1 MSTLSTISNVA
12 ISIRRARKLTVTVE
26 HPGIVRV
33 VTPDGE
39 LYNIGDVN
47 NTWNADHFANQ
58 VAYEG
63 GEEGDWIDL
72 IIPVSSE
79 DAVAI
84 ADAFLTHLLAVE
96 FGRVLR
102 RWLTPTQVSLAN
114 TRNAGAYK
122 NTGAC
127 ASHDFCDA
135 NMAMAEAF
143 DTFGLP
149 TTIDLPESDGDFD
162 AGRDGESAS
171 VIWNNAWT
179 KAKDSKFAL

>member
-1 MSTLSTISNVA
+1 MSTLATISNVA
-12 ISIRRARKLTVTVE
+12 RGIRRAIKLTVAVE
-26 HPGIVRV
+26 YPGIISV

-47 NTWNADHFANQ
+47 DTWNADHFANQ
-58 VAYEG
+58 ALYEG
-63 GEEGDWIDL
+63 GKAGDWIDL

-79 DAVAI
+79 DAGAI

-102 RWLTPTQVSLAN
+102 RWLTPDQVSLAN
-114 TRNAGAYK
+114 TRNAGEYK
-122 NTGAC
+122 DSGAC

-149 TTIDLPESDGDFD
+149 TDIDLPESGGDSD
-162 AGRDGESAS
+162 AVRDNNSAS
-171 VIWNNAWT
+171 IIWNNAWT
-179 KAKDSKFAL
+179 KAKESKFAL